1 MILDTPFTLFISP
14 SLSYEM
20 NDCEY
25 SYNATTRVEE
35 IVCRTWLVAPLMI
48 LNGVIIGAGFLEFV
62 AAIWAVAI
70 TGTALQK
77 DQVACTLKYLLC
89 S

>member
-1 MILDTPFTLFISP
+1 MQFYPTLSCLLF
-14 SLSYEM
+14 LSYEM
-20 NDCEY
+20 NDCRY

-35 IVCRTWLVAPLMI
+35 IVCRTWLMAPLMI

-62 AAIWAVAI
+62 AAIWAIAI

-77 DQVACTLKYLLC
+77 DQVNEG
-89 S
+89 SN